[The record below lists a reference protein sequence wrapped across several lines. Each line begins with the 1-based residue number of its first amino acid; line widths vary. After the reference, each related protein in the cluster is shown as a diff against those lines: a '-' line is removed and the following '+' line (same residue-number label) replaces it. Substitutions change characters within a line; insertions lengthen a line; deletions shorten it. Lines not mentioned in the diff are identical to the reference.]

1 MICVTGIV
9 KGVIA
14 PILPSMLK
22 HDWISKSQ
30 AGYIISIGSLG
41 LLIGS
46 ALSPI
51 IGKKLTLG
59 LSARLFLLT
68 AMVSVALCALNYG
81 PLWLAML
88 RFVAGISIAIVVISV
103 TSLIT
108 QGIAGS
114 ARGMMIAFIGFGT
127 GLGIIV
133 ISTTLPMAFIDLN
146 ATPRY
151 GWLYAASLIALCT
164 IIAWPGLHSRPDID
178 EFPKHK
184 QTHSE
189 HRHRLILLI
198 ACYGLIMFATAPFVI
213 YFPAYISH
221 EFKIEPQSSSAYYAI
236 VGLGMIGGGLIC
248 NYLFVRL
255 FGRYLSLIITMGIGL
270 CAAGTILLVDNLW
283 INLMASYFM
292 AITITGASGLK
303 TYNILELA
311 GPAAEAIW
319 LRSFKIV
326 TAIAFASGSFASG
339 FLLALDL
346 GYDTLFAMI
355 ACLYMLSL
363 IISLF
368 IKLPNP
374 VEVHIHETAA

>member
-46 ALSPI
+46 ALSPT

-59 LSARLFLLT
+59 LSARLFLLA
-68 AMVSVALCALNYG
+68 AMASVALCALDYG
-81 PLWLAML
+81 PIWLAML

-127 GLGIIV
+127 GLGIII
-133 ISTTLPMAFIDLN
+133 ISSTLPMSFIDLN
-146 ATPRY
+146 ASPRN
-151 GWLYAASLIALCT
+151 GWLYAAALIALCT
-164 IIAWPGLHSRPDID
+164 IIAWPGLHSRPNID

-184 QTHSE
+184 HTHSE
-189 HRHRLILLI
+189 HRHRLIMLV
-198 ACYGLIMFATAPFVI
+198 ACYGIIMFAIAPFVI

-221 EFKIEPQSSSAYYAI
+221 EFKIAPQASSAYYAI
-236 VGLGMIGGGLIC
+236 VGVGMIGGGLIC

-270 CAAGTILLVDNLW
+270 CSALVILLIDNLW
-283 INLMASYFM
+283 ANLAASYFL

-311 GPAAEAIW
+311 GPAAEAMW

-326 TAIAFASGSFASG
+326 TAIAFACGSFVSG
-339 FLLALDL
+339 MMLALDL
-346 GYDTLFAMI
+346 GYNSLFAMV
-355 ACLYMLSL
+355 ACLYLISL
-363 IISLF
+363 LISLF
-368 IKLPNP
+368 ITLPTP
-374 VEVHIHETAA
+374 VDVHIHEATD